1 MLSDI
6 ETISDIAA
14 RQHHE
19 LRSLR
24 GQVQDGE
31 RLQAVARRAVD
42 SEAEQQRLQIQELR
56 SERDQSIRAF
66 ECSARGG
73 NGQRL
78 SRTAGDPTVAGR
90 GRGLSG
96 TASDSTMLPSC
107 GLTARAAGY
116 PSPDSAARAEFV
128 RAHAADRAAAPTQ
141 PSCYPAWPAP
151 ALIALMLEIEAAE
164 QEMVAVSIFVLS
176 YS

>member
-78 SRTAGDPTVAGR
+78 SRTAGDPAVAGR
-90 GRGLSG
+90 GLFG

-107 GLTARAAGY
+107 GLTPRAAGY
-116 PSPDSAARAEFV
+116 LSPDSAARAEFV
-128 RAHAADRAAAPTQ
+128 QAHAVDRAAAPTQ
-141 PSCYPAWPAP
+141 PSCYSAWPAP